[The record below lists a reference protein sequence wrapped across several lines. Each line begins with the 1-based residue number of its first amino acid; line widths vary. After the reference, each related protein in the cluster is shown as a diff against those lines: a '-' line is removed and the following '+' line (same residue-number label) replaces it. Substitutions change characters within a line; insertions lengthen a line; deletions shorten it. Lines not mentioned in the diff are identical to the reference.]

1 MLNHYGIQGIV
12 NNFFESY
19 LTNRVQTVIIHDN
32 HSWKS
37 IINKGVPQGSSPGP
51 LLHLLYT
58 NDLPN
63 CISSTLR
70 LFADGTF
77 ILVKADT
84 SNELEYCLNSK
95 LANVNQSINSKS
107 QLLDCCQ

>member
-19 LTNRVQTVIIHDN
+19 LTNRVQTAIIHDN
-32 HSWKS
+32 LSWKS
-37 IINKGVPQGSSPGP
+37 IINIRIPLGSSLGP
-51 LLHLLYT
+51 LLYLLYT

-63 CISSTLR
+63 SIPR
-70 LFADGTF
+70 HFADGTW

-84 SNELEYCLNSK
+84 SNELKLCLNSE
-95 LANVNQSINSKS
+95 LAKVNQSINSKS
-107 QLLDCCQ
+107 E